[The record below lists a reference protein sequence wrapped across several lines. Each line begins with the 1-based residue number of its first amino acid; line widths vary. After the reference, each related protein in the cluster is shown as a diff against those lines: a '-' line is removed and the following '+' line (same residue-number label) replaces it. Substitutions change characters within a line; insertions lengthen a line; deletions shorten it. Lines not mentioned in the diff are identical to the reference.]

1 MIKALKGHVLQTL
14 FHKDGYIIL
23 LRLLDVVDDTVTVQK
38 GILQEMIKG
47 GSETTVKEGAED
59 TLLQVAMHCK
69 ASRLLLNLLAPQKQT
84 SFLPKVRSNCKRKR

>member
-47 GSETTVKEGAED
+47 ASEIMDKTGAED
-59 TLLQVAMHCK
+59 TLFQIATHCK
-69 ASRLLLNLLAPQKQT
+69 ASRILLNLLAPQKQT
-84 SFLPKVRSNCKRKR
+84 SFLPKVCCIVKIKR